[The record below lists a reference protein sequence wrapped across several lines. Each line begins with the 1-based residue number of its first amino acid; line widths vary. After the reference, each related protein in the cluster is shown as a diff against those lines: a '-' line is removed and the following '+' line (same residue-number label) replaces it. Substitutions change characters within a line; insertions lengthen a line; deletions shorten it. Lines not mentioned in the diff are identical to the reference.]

1 MPTPRFSR
9 RVIERV
15 AENRIRQAYE
25 EGQFENLPGLGRPLP
40 GIEEPYDPLW
50 WLKKWIRRERLG
62 GVVTGEAWQRLRDE
76 LQSRDRQDQGRR

>member
-50 WLKKWIRRERLG
+50 FEEPCPPDHPHALG
-62 GVVTGEAWQRLRDE
+62 QVAW
-76 LQSRDRQDQGRR
+76 